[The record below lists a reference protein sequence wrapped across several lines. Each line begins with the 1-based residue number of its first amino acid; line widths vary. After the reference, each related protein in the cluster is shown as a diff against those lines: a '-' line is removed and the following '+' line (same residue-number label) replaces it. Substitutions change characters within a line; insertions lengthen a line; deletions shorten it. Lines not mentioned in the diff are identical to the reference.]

1 MKKSILLFAASGLL
15 LTACQNFKKAEGGLE
30 YKIVKDAGAEKAVAG
45 DLLSVDII
53 QKSDRDSVMSSTYDA
68 GVPQILQLYPDSI
81 IKQNPGDPTGLFKFV
96 GEGDS
101 LVFKINLDSITAK
114 TKQPKPDFAD
124 KYIIYTIK
132 VQKHFK
138 KGKLTD
144 QQLSEQVTKYFE
156 EQNAKLK
163 GAEAGKV
170 EAFLKNNKLATQ
182 KTASGLQYVITKP
195 GSGKNAAVGDTVVVN
210 YVGKLTN
217 DKVFDTNQ
225 ADLAKKYK
233 KFNAQRPY
241 EPLRLHLGVDGVIT
255 GWTEAFQL
263 LNKGSKATLVIPSNL
278 AYGERQAGEIPP
290 YSPLIFDVEVIDI
303 IPGKAPAAAPTTIPA
318 TKLTPATPAKK

>member
-30 YKIVKDAGAEKAVAG
+30 YKIAKDAGAEKAVSG
-45 DLLSVDII
+45 DLLAVDII
-53 QKSDRDSVMSSTYDA
+53 QSSDRDSTLSSTYET
-68 GVPQILQLYPDSI
+68 GTPQIVQLYPDSI

-114 TKQPKPDFAD
+114 TQQPKPPFAD

-144 QQLSEQVTKYFE
+144 QQLGEQVTKYYE
-156 EQNAKLK
+156 EQTAKLK

-170 EAFLKNNKLATQ
+170 EAFLKNSKLATK
-182 KTASGLQYVITKP
+182 KTASGLQYAITKE
-195 GSGKNAAVGDTVVVN
+195 GTGKNAAVGDTVVVN
-210 YVGKLTN
+210 YLGKLAN

-225 ADLAKKYK
+225 ADLAKKHN
-233 KFNAQRPY
+233 KFNPQRPY

-278 AYGERQAGEIPP
+278 AYGERQAGEIPA
-290 YSPLIFDVEVIDI
+290 YSPLIFDVEVLDI

-318 TKLTPATPAKK
+318 TTTTPATPVKK